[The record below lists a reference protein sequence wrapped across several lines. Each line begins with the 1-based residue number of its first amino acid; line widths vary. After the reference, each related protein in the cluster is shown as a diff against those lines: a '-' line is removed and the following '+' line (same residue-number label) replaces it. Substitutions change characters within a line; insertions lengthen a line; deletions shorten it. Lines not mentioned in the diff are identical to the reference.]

1 LSAPQNSRRR
11 TAAERLAPPR
21 ELEIRPKQVKAWL
34 ESLPL
39 AQSLDASASLANH
52 VASLNRAKLD
62 VDDRIQILESYRAI
76 AATVLED
83 LEAIYGKATV
93 PLAARARDAVA
104 HARLLAFEL
113 ASGYLIAIEEKAGK
127 RLAFGAKKQLPLLAL
142 RAMEYFAAELRASY
156 KSYSPVPP
164 GLWHEMHQLH
174 LYGEKEG
181 IAAEAADG
189 ERAPTLTDTY
199 CESLLLSLTDPYRLV
214 HGEADRILAVIR
226 GLRGL
231 ATLGQARPATRAG
244 GHFLVPC
251 DTDRPP
257 KPLLSASDDAGG
269 PNWRLLDGNGIVD
282 KLRQRKHAHESG
294 NVSQTASRSVGPE
307 GLALMGR
314 LAILWGDPPK
324 RAYRRDSMETSAA
337 ICVGLKAIGHF
348 VSLEPNADIA
358 KEGEAIRKGITL
370 PLFVMPDD
378 EASKGIPVYEWDI
391 VNQSEGGLRVRRMSN
406 ALQTVVVGET
416 VGIKLT
422 GRARW
427 TVGVTRWITQ
437 IDESTMEFGVQ
448 FLSGAARSVWVQH
461 AQSASPQAKP
471 GLILADDDGSQAL
484 LTVPN
489 MYIDLRVF
497 EIEERGEVSSMRAT
511 GLVEKTP
518 RFDLF
523 HVSEC

>member
-1 LSAPQNSRRR
+1 VSVPQTSRRR
-11 TAAERLAPPR
+11 IAAERVAPPR

-39 AQSLDASASLANH
+39 VKCLDAAATLSSH

-62 VDDRIQILESYRAI
+62 VDDRVQILESYRAVTS
-76 AATVLED
+76 TVLEE
-83 LEAIYGKATV
+83 LEAIYDKAAL
-93 PLAARARDAVA
+93 PLGARARDALYA
-104 HARLLAFEL
+104 ARGLAFEI
-113 ASGYLIAIEEKAGK
+113 ASGYLVAIEEKTGK

-142 RAMEYFAAELRASY
+142 RAMEYFSAELRASY

-164 GLWHEMHQLH
+164 GLWHEMHQLY
-174 LYGEKEG
+174 LYADKEG
-181 IAAEAADG
+181 VAAEPADA
-189 ERAPTLTDTY
+189 EHPATLADTY
-199 CESLLLSLTDPYRLV
+199 CESLLLALTDPYRLV
-214 HGEADRILAVIR
+214 HGEADRILTLIR

-231 ATLGQARPATRAG
+231 VTLGQARPATRSG

-257 KPLLSASDDAGG
+257 KPALSANDDAGG
-269 PNWRLLDGNGIVD
+269 ANWRLLDTNGIVD
-282 KLRQRKHAHESG
+282 KLRQRKLAHESG

-314 LAILWGDPPK
+314 LALLWGDPPK
-324 RAYRRDSMETSAA
+324 RAYRRDPMETSVA

-358 KEGEAIRKGITL
+358 KEGEAIRAGITM
-370 PLFVMPDD
+370 PLQAMPDD
-378 EASKGIPVYEWDI
+378 EAAKTTPVYEWDV
-391 VNQSEGGLRVRRMSN
+391 VNQSEGGLKVRRMSN
-406 ALQTVVVGET
+406 ALQTVVVGES

-422 GRARW
+422 GRPRW

-437 IDESTMEFGVQ
+437 HDDGTMEFGVQ

-461 AQSASPQAKP
+461 EQSASPQAKP
-471 GLILADDDGSQAL
+471 GLVLADDEGAQSL

-489 MYIDLRVF
+489 MYNDMRVF
-497 EIEERGEVSSMRAT
+497 EIEERGAISSMRAT
-511 GLVEKTP
+511 GLVEKTA

-523 HVSEC
+523 YVSEC